1 MDQRQQK
8 KFTKNLIKMFKIENI
23 PNILTL
29 MRILI
34 IPVIII
40 FLEID
45 GEFYNWLALI
55 LYIIACL
62 SDFLDGYLARKFD
75 LESSFG
81 RFLDP
86 VADKILIVS
95 LIFILISNSIIS
107 GIFIYPALIIVI
119 REILVSGL
127 RDFFAHSRETLLVT
141 KLSKW
146 KTLIQMFS
154 LGFLMVSNNFDTN
167 LMLLIGNFGLAV
179 ASIMT
184 IHTGYIYFK
193 KNLRLFK

>member
-1 MDQRQQK
+1 
-8 KFTKNLIKMFKIENI
+8 MFKIANI

-29 MRILI
+29 LRILI
-34 IPVIII
+34 IPVILI

-45 GEFYNWLALI
+45 NQFYKWLALA
-55 LYIIACL
+55 LYVVACI
-62 SDFLDGYLARKFD
+62 SDFLDGYLARKYEI
-75 LESSFG
+75 ESSFG

-86 VADKILIVS
+86 IADKILVVS
-95 LIFILISNSIIS
+95 VIFILVSKTVIN
-107 GIFIYPALIIVI
+107 GFFVYPALVIVI

-141 KLSKW
+141 NLSKW

-154 LGFLMVSNNFDTN
+154 LGFLMVSNNFETIFI
-167 LMLLIGNFGLAV
+167 LYIGYLGLTI
-179 ASIMT
+179 ASVMT

-193 KNLRLFK
+193 RNLRLFK

>member
-1 MDQRQQK
+1 
-8 KFTKNLIKMFKIENI
+8 MFKLANI

-29 MRILI
+29 LRILI

-40 FLEID
+40 FLEI
-45 GEFYNWLALI
+45 GNEFYNWLSLL
-55 LYIIACL
+55 LYIIACI
-62 SDFLDGYLARKFD
+62 SDFFDGYLARKFE

-86 VADKILIVS
+86 IADKILIVS
-95 LIFILISNSIIS
+95 VIFILVSNPIIT
-107 GIFIYPALIIVI
+107 GFFVYPALVIVI

-127 RDFFAHSRETLLVT
+127 RDFFAHSTETLLVT
-141 KLSKW
+141 NLSKW

-154 LGFLMVSNNFDTN
+154 LGFLIVANNFESSSI
-167 LMLLIGNFGLAV
+167 LYIGFIGLTI

>member
-1 MDQRQQK
+1 
-8 KFTKNLIKMFKIENI
+8 MFKIENI

-29 MRILI
+29 LRILA
-34 IPVIII
+34 IPVIIL

-45 GEFYNWLALI
+45 SEFYSWIALI
-55 LYIIACL
+55 LYAVACI
-62 SDFLDGYLARKFD
+62 SDFLDGYLARK
-75 LESSFG
+75 LEIESSFG

-86 VADKILIVS
+86 IADKILVVS
-95 LIFILISNSIIS
+95 VIFILISNKIIY
-107 GIFIYPALIIVI
+107 GVFVYPALVIVI

-127 RDFFAHSRETLLVT
+127 RDFFAHSTETLLVT
-141 KLSKW
+141 NLSKW

-154 LGFLMVSNNFDTN
+154 LGFLIVSDNFDTK
-167 LMLLIGNFGLAV
+167 LILYTGFLGLTI
-179 ASIMT
+179 ASVMT

>member
-1 MDQRQQK
+1 
-8 KFTKNLIKMFKIENI
+8 MFKIENI

-29 MRILI
+29 LRILI

-40 FLEID
+40 FLEIN
-45 GEFYNWLALI
+45 EYFYNWLALL
-55 LYIIACL
+55 LYSIACI
-62 SDFLDGYLARKFD
+62 SDFLDGYLARKFEI
-75 LESSFG
+75 ESSFG

-86 VADKILIVS
+86 IADKILIVS
-95 LIFILISNSIIS
+95 VIFILVSNSIII
-107 GIFIYPALIIVI
+107 GIFVYPALIIVI

-141 KLSKW
+141 NLSKW

-154 LGFLMVSNNFDTN
+154 LGFLIVSENFETN
-167 LMLLIGNFGLAV
+167 LILYTGYFGLTI

>member
-1 MDQRQQK
+1 
-8 KFTKNLIKMFKIENI
+8 MFKKENI

-29 MRILI
+29 LRILI
-34 IPVIII
+34 IPIIII

-45 GEFYNWLALI
+45 TKFYSWLALV
-55 LYIIACL
+55 LYVIACL
-62 SDFLDGYLARKFD
+62 SDFLDGYLARKFE

-86 VADKILIVS
+86 VADKILVVS
-95 LIFILISNSIIS
+95 VIFILISNGIIK
-107 GIFIYPALIIVI
+107 GIFVYPALVIVI

-127 RDFFAHSRETLLVT
+127 RDFFAHSSETLLVT
-141 KLSKW
+141 NLSKW
-146 KTLIQMFS
+146 KTLIQMSS
-154 LGFLMVSNNFDTN
+154 LGFLIVSNDFETSYI
-167 LMLLIGNFGLAV
+167 LFIGYFGLTA

>member
-1 MDQRQQK
+1 
-8 KFTKNLIKMFKIENI
+8 MFKKENI

-29 MRILI
+29 LRILI

-45 GEFYNWLALI
+45 TKFYSWLALV

-62 SDFLDGYLARKFD
+62 SDFLDGYLARKFE

-86 VADKILIVS
+86 VADKILVVS
-95 LIFILISNSIIS
+95 VIFILISNGIIK
-107 GIFIYPALIIVI
+107 GVFVYPALIIVI

-127 RDFFAHSRETLLVT
+127 RDFFAHSTETLLVT
-141 KLSKW
+141 NLSKW
-146 KTLIQMFS
+146 KTLIQMSS
-154 LGFLMVSNNFDTN
+154 LGFLIVSNDFETSYI
-167 LMLLIGNFGLAV
+167 LFIGYFGLTV

>member
-1 MDQRQQK
+1 
-8 KFTKNLIKMFKIENI
+8 MFKLENI

-29 MRILI
+29 LRILV
-34 IPVIII
+34 IPIII
-40 FLEID
+40 VFLEI
-45 GEFYNWLALI
+45 GNHFYSWLALL
-55 LYIIACL
+55 LYAIACI
-62 SDFLDGYLARKFD
+62 SDFLDGYLARKFE

-86 VADKILIVS
+86 IADKILVVS
-95 LIFILISNSIIS
+95 VIFILVSNNIIV
-107 GIFIYPALIIVI
+107 GVFVYPALIIVI

-127 RDFFAHSRETLLVT
+127 RDFFAHSSDTLIVT

-154 LGFLMVSNNFDTN
+154 LGFLIVSDYFDTN
-167 LMLLIGNFGLAV
+167 FILFVGNFGLTI

>member
-1 MDQRQQK
+1 
-8 KFTKNLIKMFKIENI
+8 MFKIENV
-23 PNILTL
+23 PNILTFI
-29 MRILI
+29 RILF
-34 IPVIII
+34 IPIII
-40 FLEID
+40 VFLEID
-45 GEFYNWLALI
+45 SEFYSWLALV
-55 LYIIACL
+55 LYTLACI
-62 SDFLDGYLARKFD
+62 SDFLDGYLARKFE

-86 VADKILIVS
+86 IADKILVVS
-95 LIFILISNSIIS
+95 VIFILVSNSIIN
-107 GIFIYPALIIVI
+107 GFFVYPALIIII

-127 RDFFAHSRETLLVT
+127 RDFFAHSKETLLVT
-141 KLSKW
+141 NLSKW

-154 LGFLMVSNNFDTN
+154 LGFLMVSNNFETKYI
-167 LMLLIGNFGLAV
+167 LYIGFFGLTI

>member
-1 MDQRQQK
+1 
-8 KFTKNLIKMFKIENI
+8 MFKLENI
-23 PNILTL
+23 PNILTVL
-29 MRILI
+29 RILI

-40 FLEID
+40 FLELD
-45 GEFYNWLALI
+45 EEFYNWLALI

-62 SDFLDGYLARKFD
+62 SDFLDGYLARKFE

-86 VADKILIVS
+86 IADKILIVS
-95 LIFILISNSIIS
+95 LIFILISNTIIS
-107 GIFIYPALIIVI
+107 GIFVYPALIIVI

-141 KLSKW
+141 NLSKW

-154 LGFLMVSNNFDTN
+154 LGFLMVSTNFETN
-167 LMLLIGNFGLAV
+167 LVLDIGHIGLTV
-179 ASIMT
+179 ASFMT

>member
-1 MDQRQQK
+1 
-8 KFTKNLIKMFKIENI
+8 MFKLANI

-29 MRILI
+29 LRILI

-40 FLEID
+40 FLEI
-45 GEFYNWLALI
+45 GNEFYNWLSLL
-55 LYIIACL
+55 LYIIACI
-62 SDFLDGYLARKFD
+62 SDFFDGYLARKFE

-86 VADKILIVS
+86 IADKILIVS
-95 LIFILISNSIIS
+95 VIFILVSNSIIT
-107 GIFIYPALIIVI
+107 GFFVYPALVIVI

-127 RDFFAHSRETLLVT
+127 RDFFAHSTETLLVT
-141 KLSKW
+141 NLSKW

-154 LGFLMVSNNFDTN
+154 LGFLIVANNFESN
-167 LMLLIGNFGLAV
+167 LILYTGFIGLTV

>member
-1 MDQRQQK
+1 LDQRQQK

-154 LGFLMVSNNFDTN
+154 LGFLMVSNNFNTN

>member
-1 MDQRQQK
+1 
-8 KFTKNLIKMFKIENI
+8 MFKIENI

-29 MRILI
+29 LRIFF
-34 IPVIII
+34 IPVIIV
-40 FLEID
+40 FLEINN
-45 GEFYNWLALI
+45 EFYSWLALI
-55 LYIIACL
+55 LYTLACI
-62 SDFLDGYLARKFD
+62 SDFLDGYLARKFE

-86 VADKILIVS
+86 IADKILIVS
-95 LIFILISNSIIS
+95 VIFILVSNSIIT
-107 GIFIYPALIIVI
+107 GFFVYPALVIVI

-127 RDFFAHSRETLLVT
+127 RDFFAHSTETLLVT
-141 KLSKW
+141 NLSKW

-154 LGFLMVSNNFDTN
+154 LGFLIVANNFESN
-167 LMLLIGNFGLAV
+167 LILYTGFIGLTV

>member
-1 MDQRQQK
+1 
-8 KFTKNLIKMFKIENI
+8 MFKLTNI

-29 MRILI
+29 LRILI

-45 GEFYNWLALI
+45 NEFYNWLSLL
-55 LYIIACL
+55 LYAVACI
-62 SDFLDGYLARKFD
+62 SDFLDGYLARKFEI
-75 LESSFG
+75 ESSFG

-86 VADKILIVS
+86 IADKILVVS
-95 LIFILISNSIIS
+95 IIFILVSNSVIV
-107 GIFIYPALIIVI
+107 GFFVYPALIIVI

-127 RDFFAHSRETLLVT
+127 RDFFAHSSETLLVT
-141 KLSKW
+141 NLSKW

-154 LGFLMVSNNFDTN
+154 LGFLIVGKNFETSFI
-167 LMLLIGNFGLAV
+167 LYIGFFGLTI

>member
-1 MDQRQQK
+1 
-8 KFTKNLIKMFKIENI
+8 MFKLANI

-29 MRILI
+29 LRILI

-40 FLEID
+40 FLEI
-45 GEFYNWLALI
+45 GNEFYNWLSLL
-55 LYIIACL
+55 LYIIACI
-62 SDFLDGYLARKFD
+62 SDFFDGYLARKFE

-86 VADKILIVS
+86 IADKILIVS
-95 LIFILISNSIIS
+95 VIFILVSNSIIT
-107 GIFIYPALIIVI
+107 GFFVYPALVIVI

-127 RDFFAHSRETLLVT
+127 RDFFAHSTETLLVT
-141 KLSKW
+141 NLSKW

-154 LGFLMVSNNFDTN
+154 LGFLIVANNFESN
-167 LMLLIGNFGLAV
+167 LILYTGYIGLTV

>member
-1 MDQRQQK
+1 
-8 KFTKNLIKMFKIENI
+8 MFKIENI

-141 KLSKW
+141 KLSKC

-154 LGFLMVSNNFDTN
+154 LGFLMVSNNFNTN

>member
-1 MDQRQQK
+1 MN
-8 KFTKNLIKMFKIENI
+8 FPNL
-23 PNILTL
+23 LSVS
-29 MRILI
+29 RVILI
-34 IPVIII
+34 IPIILLFEINYFLTSCFI
-40 FLEID
+40 FIFASLT
-45 GEFYNWLALI
+45 
-55 LYIIACL
+55 
-62 SDFLDGYLARKFD
+62 DFLDGYLARKFD

-141 KLSKW
+141 KLSKC

-154 LGFLMVSNNFDTN
+154 IGFLMVSNNFDTN

-193 KNLRLFK
+193 RNLRLFK

>member
-1 MDQRQQK
+1 
-8 KFTKNLIKMFKIENI
+8 MFKLANI

-29 MRILI
+29 LRILI

-40 FLEID
+40 FLEI
-45 GEFYNWLALI
+45 GNEFYNWLSLL
-55 LYIIACL
+55 LYIIACI
-62 SDFLDGYLARKFD
+62 SDFFDGYLARKFE

-86 VADKILIVS
+86 IADKILIVS
-95 LIFILISNSIIS
+95 VIFILVSNSIIT
-107 GIFIYPALIIVI
+107 GFFVYPALVIVI

-127 RDFFAHSRETLLVT
+127 RDFFAHSTETLLVT
-141 KLSKW
+141 NLSKW

-154 LGFLMVSNNFDTN
+154 LGFLIVANNFESN
-167 LMLLIGNFGLAV
+167 LILYIGFIGLTV

>member
-1 MDQRQQK
+1 MA
-8 KFTKNLIKMFKIENI
+8 LG
-23 PNILTL
+23 L
-29 MRILI
+29 
-34 IPVIII
+34 
-40 FLEID
+40 
-45 GEFYNWLALI
+45 YALACI
-55 LYIIACL
+55 
-62 SDFLDGYLARKFD
+62 SDFLDGYLARRFE

-86 VADKILIVS
+86 IADKILVVS
-95 LIFILISNSIIS
+95 VIFILVSNNVIK

-127 RDFFAHSRETLLVT
+127 RDFFAHSTETLLVT
-141 KLSKW
+141 NLSKW

-154 LGFLMVSNNFDTN
+154 LGFLIVSNDFVTN
-167 LMLLIGNFGLAV
+167 YILYIGYFGLTV
-179 ASIMT
+179 ASVMT

>member
-1 MDQRQQK
+1 
-8 KFTKNLIKMFKIENI
+8 MFKLANI

-29 MRILI
+29 LRILI

-40 FLEID
+40 FLEI
-45 GEFYNWLALI
+45 GNEFYNWLSLL
-55 LYIIACL
+55 LYIIACI
-62 SDFLDGYLARKFD
+62 SDFFDGYLARKFE

-86 VADKILIVS
+86 IADKILIVS
-95 LIFILISNSIIS
+95 VIFILVSNSIIT
-107 GIFIYPALIIVI
+107 GFFVYPALVIVI
-119 REILVSGL
+119 REILVSGI
-127 RDFFAHSRETLLVT
+127 RDFFAHSTETLLVT
-141 KLSKW
+141 NLSKW

-154 LGFLMVSNNFDTN
+154 LGFLIVANNFESN
-167 LMLLIGNFGLAV
+167 LILYTGFIGLTV

>member
-1 MDQRQQK
+1 
-8 KFTKNLIKMFKIENI
+8 MFKKENI

-29 MRILI
+29 LRILI
-34 IPVIII
+34 IPIIII

-45 GEFYNWLALI
+45 TKFYSWLALS
-55 LYIIACL
+55 LYVLACI
-62 SDFLDGYLARKFD
+62 SDFLDGYLARKFE

-86 VADKILIVS
+86 IADKILVVS
-95 LIFILISNSIIS
+95 VIFILISNGIIQ
-107 GIFIYPALIIVI
+107 GIFVYPALIIVI

-127 RDFFAHSRETLLVT
+127 RDFFAHSTETLLVT
-141 KLSKW
+141 NLSKW

-154 LGFLMVSNNFDTN
+154 LGFLMVSNDFETN
-167 LMLLIGNFGLAV
+167 YILYIGFCGLTLS
-179 ASIMT
+179 SIMT

>member
-1 MDQRQQK
+1 
-8 KFTKNLIKMFKIENI
+8 MFKIENI
-23 PNILTL
+23 PNILAL

-62 SDFLDGYLARKFD
+62 SDFLDGYLARKFY

-119 REILVSGL
+119 RE
-127 RDFFAHSRETLLVT
+127 
-141 KLSKW
+141 
-146 KTLIQMFS
+146 MFS
-154 LGFLMVSNNFDTN
+154 LGFLMVSNNFNTN